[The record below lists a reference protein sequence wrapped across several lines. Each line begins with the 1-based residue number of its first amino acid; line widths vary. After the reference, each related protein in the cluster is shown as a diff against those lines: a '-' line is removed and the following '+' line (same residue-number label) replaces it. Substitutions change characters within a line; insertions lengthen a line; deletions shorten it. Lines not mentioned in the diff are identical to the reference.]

1 LAVLD
6 LVIYDIIVDSV
17 RHEGD

>member
-6 LVIYDIIVDSV
+6 LVVYDIIVDSIQ
-17 RHEGD
+17 HEGD